1 MIYRKTSTLKS
12 KPKPQRWIIADI
24 LLAAEKPLTLGEIVA
39 QARKA
44 DYEETFKRGKQKVT
58 VEESVTFHLDEMM
71 GLGMV
76 KAEMQKVPQA

>member
-1 MIYRKTSTLKS
+1 MIYSKTSTLKS

-24 LLAAEKPLTLGEIVA
+24 LLGAKKPLTFGEIVD

-44 DYEETFKRGKQKVT
+44 DYEKTFKRGKQKVT
-58 VEESVTFHLDEMM
+58 VEDSVTFHLDKLV

-76 KAEMQKVPQA
+76 KAEMPGP